1 METLCGV
8 TVALA
13 LVPEAVA
20 FALSAGLTPSIGLHS
35 AWIIA
40 LVTAIMGGRPAMICG
55 ATGSLAVLVGD
66 TVTDPARG
74 IPYLFCAVI
83 LMGFIEILCGV
94 AGVGSLVILIPT
106 PVMIGFCNGLALV
119 IGLAQFNNYKVPP
132 NRRNAMDGINGT
144 EVSGRRLG
152 SFDAFTND
160 VPFIGGQE
168 LLFAV
173 IITLASFAVCMWLPK
188 LTKKVPSALVAIV
201 VGTIIEWTVVHGLAG
216 ISTPLVGDIAELHGG
231 FPKIAWLDSDYTMPP
246 LNMDTFQA
254 ALPLAITMAAVGLLE
269 SLMTLNLVDEL
280 TETPGDTMRECMG
293 QGVANII
300 CGTLGGM
307 GGCAMIG
314 QSMIN
319 VGSGARTRVSSAC
332 AGIFLLFI
340 VLVGYM
346 AINIIPVSALVGV
359 MFNVV
364 FHTFEWKSMKLMFLA
379 VMPLSIRQSYFSS
392 RSDQKIRRADALVI
406 LVVTVTTLFTDLARG
421 VAAGM
426 LVAVGTFLW
435 DSATLLTVEAREQEV
450 DPNTGKTSKFYDV
463 NGILFFGSTTKFL
476 SQFDEKADPE
486 EIVLSF
492 NAGYIADYSAIEAL
506 NKLGERYGTHG
517 KRVKLQQLRASC
529 GKIVEKSRGLLVKEL
544 DVRVLDEKV
553 LPTEREH
560 LNVEQFDAA
569 EHQVN
574 LSRQVSY
581 DQAGSGDRFHD
592 EDVA

>member
-1 METLCGV
+1 
-8 TVALA
+8 
-13 LVPEAVA
+13 
-20 FALSAGLTPSIGLHS
+20 
-35 AWIIA
+35 
-40 LVTAIMGGRPAMICG
+40 
-55 ATGSLAVLVGD
+55 
-66 TVTDPARG
+66 
-74 IPYLFCAVI
+74 
-83 LMGFIEILCGV
+83 
-94 AGVGSLVILIPT
+94 
-106 PVMIGFCNGLALV
+106 
-119 IGLAQFNNYKVPP
+119 
-132 NRRNAMDGINGT
+132 
-144 EVSGRRLG
+144 
-152 SFDAFTND
+152 
-160 VPFIGGQE
+160 
-168 LLFAV
+168 
-173 IITLASFAVCMWLPK
+173 
-188 LTKKVPSALVAIV
+188 
-201 VGTIIEWTVVHGLAG
+201 
-216 ISTPLVGDIAELHGG
+216 
-231 FPKIAWLDSDYTMPP
+231 MPP